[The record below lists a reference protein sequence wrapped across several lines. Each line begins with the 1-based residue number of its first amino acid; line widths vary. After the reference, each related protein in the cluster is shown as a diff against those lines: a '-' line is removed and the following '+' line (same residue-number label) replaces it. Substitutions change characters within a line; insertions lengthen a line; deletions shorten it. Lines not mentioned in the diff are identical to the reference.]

1 MEAARA
7 AQLHTWVASLPQGYD
22 TMVGVGG
29 RQLSVGQRQRL
40 AIARALVRWVMS
52 CPQMLSSSYVTPR
65 SPRIMLLDEATSAL
79 DFDNERAVQVSSV
92 LIYCLG
98 IMTIQESLNT
108 ALMGRTGV
116 MVTTAVTRAQS
127 ADTIFV
133 LEGGRVVE
141 SGSHQ
146 ELWDQRGLY
155 WAMWKANNNLRW
167 QH

>member
-1 MEAARA
+1 M
-7 AQLHTWVASLPQGYD
+7 
-22 TMVGVGG
+22 
-29 RQLSVGQRQRL
+29 
-40 AIARALVRWVMS
+40 
-52 CPQMLSSSYVTPR
+52 
-65 SPRIMLLDEATSAL
+65 
-79 DFDNERAVQVSSV
+79 
-92 LIYCLG
+92 

-155 WAMWKANNNLRW
+155 WSMWKANNNLRW